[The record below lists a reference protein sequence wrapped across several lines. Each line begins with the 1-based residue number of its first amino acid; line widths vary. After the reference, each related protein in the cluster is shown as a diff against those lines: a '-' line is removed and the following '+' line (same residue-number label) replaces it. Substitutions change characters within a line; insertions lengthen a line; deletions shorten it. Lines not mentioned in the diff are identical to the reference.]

1 MKSPIHFLAASIPV
15 NQACNMMAC
24 APEDV
29 PLIRKAD
36 LENHNKDGGLWVV
49 VDNRVYDLKDF
60 HSQAPCGSET
70 LLQYAGKFENDVALL
85 N

>member
-1 MKSPIHFLAASIPV
+1 MAST
-15 NQACNMMAC
+15 
-24 APEDV
+24 PEDA

-60 HSQAPCGSET
+60 HEGAPCGSDL
-70 LLQYAGKFENDVALL
+70 LLQYAGKNL
-85 N
+85 